1 MGNKFNL
8 KNILGNSMWQI
19 GEKIIT
25 MLIGVI
31 VTSIVARYLGVEQ
44 YGLANYIIS
53 IVALFTALSTFGTK
67 EIIITDIVKKGENK
81 KEEIIGSGLIIR
93 LVGGILLIIASQ
105 IAIYILT
112 KGDFVCQVLGIIM
125 GTCMLFQSLEVIE
138 YYFQAAMQLKLVAI
152 IRFIS
157 TIIAAMAKLLVVYF
171 NLGIVGF
178 VSTYLVDAIIVGVLL
193 YIYYKS
199 KNKNRFK
206 VNKEYVKELLK
217 KCWYI
222 ALSGLMTTIYMRIDQ
237 VMLGSMLAD
246 KSENGIYS
254 AATRIAEMW
263 YFVPLAIITVFQ
275 PVIVKRKEENNKD
288 EYKKE
293 MQRLYDIVA
302 IIGIAFGIII
312 TLFGWLA
319 VDILYG
325 PEYKKAS
332 SVLYI
337 SVWAGLFATLGSARF
352 IWLIAENKQK
362 YTIAYTVVG
371 CIINIIL
378 NYILIP
384 KMGAFGAALATLITQ
399 FVSNIFVLMF
409 FDDTKESS
417 FMILKAILKNNTI
430 IQTVKDIKNRT
441 IKN

>member
-1 MGNKFNL
+1 MENKFNL

-31 VTSIVARYLGVEQ
+31 VTSVVARYLGVEQ

-53 IVALFTALSTFGTK
+53 IVTLFTAFSTFGTK

-105 IAIYILT
+105 ITIYILT
-112 KGDFVCQVLGIIM
+112 KGDFVCQVLGIII

-138 YYFQAAMQLKLVAI
+138 YYFQATMQLKLVAI

-157 TIIAAMAKLLVVYF
+157 TIIVAIAKLLVVYF

-178 VSTYLVDAIIVGVLL
+178 VSTYLVDAIIAGTLF

-206 VNKEYVKELLK
+206 VNKEYVKNLLK

-222 ALSGLMTTIYMRIDQ
+222 ALSGLMATIYMRIDQ
-237 VMLGSMLAD
+237 VMLGSMLTN

-254 AATRIAEMW
+254 AAIRIAEMW
-263 YFVPLAIITVFQ
+263 YFVPLAIITAFQ
-275 PVIVKRKEENNKD
+275 PVIVKRKEEDNKD
-288 EYKKE
+288 GYKKE
-293 MQRLYDIVA
+293 MQSLYDIVA

-312 TLFGWLA
+312 TLFGWIA

-337 SVWAGLFATLGSARF
+337 SVWAGLFATLGSARS
-352 IWLIAENKQK
+352 IWLIAEDKQK
-362 YTIAYTVVG
+362 YTIVYTVVG
-371 CIINIIL
+371 CAVNIIL

-384 KMGAFGAALATLITQ
+384 KMGAFGAAVATLITQ
-399 FVSNIFVLMF
+399 FVSNIVVLIF
-409 FDDTKESS
+409 FKETKESS
-417 FMILKAILKNNTI
+417 FMILKAILKNNII
-430 IQTVKDIKNRT
+430 IQTVKNIKKRVIKN
-441 IKN
+441 